1 MLTVNHMDFPKKTLS
16 LLFILSGVG
25 AAVLLMV
32 TPLFHDGSPE
42 YPAWR
47 AMNLVMAVMVV
58 VAALV
63 IACFWKYNLAKSE
76 PGSASTLDVIRVNA
90 MFFGAIV
97 LAMWFFWEWFWTLN
111 PDSET
116 GAAVT
121 SHLVYFPLVDAL
133 YVVIALAIGGRLWC
147 ESRNRAGG

>member
-58 VAALV
+58 AALV

-97 LAMWFFWEWFWTLN
+97 LAMWFSGVVL
-111 PDSET
+111 
-116 GAAVT
+116 
-121 SHLVYFPLVDAL
+121 DA
-133 YVVIALAIGGRLWC
+133 
-147 ESRNRAGG
+147 EP